1 MLIIEPSEQPHTA
14 KGKKMAQV
22 QKVNVEGNVIPVSAK
37 TRSFLSRMYIGF
49 LNGLSNVLDET
60 VKAFGRID

>member
-1 MLIIEPSEQPHTA
+1 
-14 KGKKMAQV
+14 MAQV